1 VKIEVYTICHNEE
14 KILPYFLRHY
24 TRFADVTIYDN
35 FSTDRSREIA
45 ASFGV
50 RVIDFDSN
58 NQLRDDL
65 LVEIKDNCWK
75 GSRADWVIVVD
86 TDEFVYH
93 KDLPRTLQTT
103 WATVISPKLYN
114 MFSEV
119 FPTTSGQI
127 FEEVT
132 MGIEGGAKLNLFRP
146 GEITSINYS
155 PGCHQADPKGN
166 VIFEDIPGILTLHM
180 KNLSRQ
186 YVIDRN
192 AYLSPRLS
200 DINKR
205 KGWGYHLKFGSAEIN
220 TAFDNTM
227 GKLIKIL

>member
-24 TRFADVTIYDN
+24 TRFADVIIYDN

-45 ASFGV
+45 ASFGA
-50 RVIDFDSN
+50 RIIDFDSN

-65 LVEIKDNCWK
+65 QIEIKDNCWK
-75 GSRADWVIVVD
+75 GSKADWVIVGD

-93 KDLPRTLQTT
+93 KDLLQTLKT
-103 WATVISPKLYN
+103 TRATVISPKLYN

-119 FPTTSGQI
+119 FPSTEGQI
-127 FEEVT
+127 FEEIT

-146 GEITSINYS
+146 GEIKSINYS
-155 PGCHQADPKGN
+155 PGCHHADPKGN
-166 VIFEDIPGILTLHM
+166 VIFVDIPSILTLHM

-186 YVIDRN
+186 YVIERN
-192 AYLSPRLS
+192 AYLGPRLS
-200 DINKR
+200 AINKR
-205 KGWGYHLKFGSAEIN
+205 NGWGYHMKFGAKEIN
-220 TAFDNTM
+220 TAFDNAM
-227 GKLIKIL
+227 GSLIKIL